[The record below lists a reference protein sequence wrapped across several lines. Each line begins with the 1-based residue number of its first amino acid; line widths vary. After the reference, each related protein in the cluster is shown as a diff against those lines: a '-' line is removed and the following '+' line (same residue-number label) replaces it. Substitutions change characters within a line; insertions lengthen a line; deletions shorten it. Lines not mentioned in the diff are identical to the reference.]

1 MRKIFLGFMFLTSFS
16 SYAGQV
22 SIKEQAK
29 SLLEDYARVDS
40 VDWYNKG
47 DTAFAENDGFIGV
60 YRHLKASV
68 SDNSV
73 NLKMDFVSGPKRPD
87 SDEFSKITSD
97 VCITVFSQLI
107 NPPTKDTK
115 EVTWDDEPVESGND
129 APDHFAFMR
138 TSGLDKV
145 HGQNMAGI
153 IDGWQ
158 VSIKRTVLL
167 TTCSAKK
174 T

>member
-1 MRKIFLGFMFLTSFS
+1 MRKIFLGFLFITTFS
-16 SYAGQV
+16 SYAGQA

-29 SLLEDYARVDS
+29 TLLEEYARVDS
-40 VDWYNKG
+40 VDWYSKG
-47 DTAFAENDGFIGV
+47 DTTFAENDGFIGV

-107 NPPTKDTK
+107 NPPTKDAK
-115 EVTWDDEPVESGND
+115 EVTWDDEPAEAENNTTD
-129 APDHFAFMR
+129 QFAFMR

-145 HGQNMAGI
+145 HGQKMEGVIN
-153 IDGWQ
+153 GWQ

-174 T
+174 K

>member
-68 SDNSV
+68 SDKDRKSV
-73 NLKMDFVSGPKRPD
+73 V
-87 SDEFSKITSD
+87 
-97 VCITVFSQLI
+97 
-107 NPPTKDTK
+107 
-115 EVTWDDEPVESGND
+115 
-129 APDHFAFMR
+129 
-138 TSGLDKV
+138 
-145 HGQNMAGI
+145 
-153 IDGWQ
+153 
-158 VSIKRTVLL
+158 
-167 TTCSAKK
+167 
-174 T
+174 

>member
-1 MRKIFLGFMFLTSFS
+1 MRKIFLGFLFITAFS
-16 SYAGQV
+16 SYAGQA
-22 SIKEQAK
+22 SIKEKAQA
-29 SLLEDYARVDS
+29 LLEDYARVDS

-68 SDNSV
+68 SDSSV

-87 SDEFSKITSD
+87 SDEFTKITSD

-107 NPPTKDTK
+107 NPQVKDAK
-115 EVTWDDEPVESGND
+115 EVTWDDEPVETVNNT
-129 APDHFAFMR
+129 PDKFAFMR
-138 TSGLDKV
+138 ASGLDKV
-145 HGQNMAGI
+145 HGQKMESTIN
-153 IDGWQ
+153 GWQ